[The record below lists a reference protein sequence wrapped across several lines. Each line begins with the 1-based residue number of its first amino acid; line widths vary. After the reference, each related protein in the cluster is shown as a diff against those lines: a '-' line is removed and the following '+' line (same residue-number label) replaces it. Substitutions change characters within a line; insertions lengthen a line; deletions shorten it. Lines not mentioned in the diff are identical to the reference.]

1 MGNLTVHDR
10 NQYERANYSDMVRPT
25 STAER
30 RLMGAYVAIGVV
42 VLAVLTFA
50 AVQVFDGWH
59 HLIIIGDLVI
69 VFFGIAAWVWPQRKN
84 V

>member
-10 NQYERANYSDMVRPT
+10 NQYERANYQDAPRLSGAV
-25 STAER
+25 ER
-30 RLMGAYVAIGVV
+30 RLMVGYTLIGLV

-50 AVQVFDGWH
+50 AVQVFDGWSSA
-59 HLIIIGDLVI
+59 IIVADLVV
-69 VFFGIAAWVWPQRKN
+69 VFFGIAAWVWPERKH

>member
-1 MGNLTVHDR
+1 MGNLTVQDR
-10 NQYERANYSDMVRPT
+10 NQYERANYTDQARPT

-30 RLMGAYVAIGVV
+30 RLMVAYTVIGAL

-59 HLIIIGDLVI
+59 HLIIIADLVI
-69 VFFGIAAWVWPQRKN
+69 IFFGIAAWVWPQRRN